1 MTHLAES
8 EKARYVN
15 RMFSRIARRYDWG
28 NRVLSLGRDQSW
40 RRMAVAAL
48 GPQPGD
54 TVLDIGAGTGDLSLA
69 LAQRAGRVVA
79 LDFSAPMVAA
89 GARKVRRRRHG
100 ERIAFVRGDA
110 LRLPIPDATL
120 DGAAAAFT
128 VRNFARLDDGL
139 REIRRVLKPSGRFVC
154 LEFTLPPS
162 RLVWQLYRPYLR
174 HVAPFVGG
182 CITGDPSAYR
192 YLSDSIQAFPAVE
205 GLAEAMRQA
214 GFATVRWRLLNFGT
228 VAVHTAEC
236 PAAQAPVQQGA
247 AA

>member
-1 MTHLAES
+1 MAHLAET

-15 RMFSRIARRYDWG
+15 RMFGRIARRYDWG

-40 RRMAVAAL
+40 RRVAVAAL
-48 GPQPGD
+48 SPQPGD

-69 LAQRAGRVVA
+69 LARRAGRVLA

-100 ERIAFVRGDA
+100 EGIGFVRGDA
-110 LRLPIPDATL
+110 LRLPFTDAAF

-128 VRNFARLDDGL
+128 VRNFARLEDGL
-139 REIRRVLKPSGRFVC
+139 REIRRVLKPGGRFVC

-162 RLVWQLYRPYLR
+162 RLVWGMYRPYLR
-174 HVAPFVGG
+174 HVVPLVGG
-182 CITGDPSAYR
+182 RITGDASAYR
-192 YLSDSIQAFPAVE
+192 YLSDSIQAFPNA
-205 GLAEAMRQA
+205 GSLADSMRQA
-214 GFATVRWRLLNFGT
+214 GFAAVRWRLLNFGT
-228 VAVHTAEC
+228 VAIHVAEC
-236 PAAQAPVQQGA
+236 AMAGSPAQQGA